1 MTLDDRSLNSDRN
14 PDAVA
19 NRGFWAGIALDRLER
34 IGELQ
39 AKLNAAVLAREQ
51 AERERDEARAEV
63 TLLKSVV
70 AELDAGE
77 VDRPELEK
85 ENERLH
91 VTIDALTE
99 KLNTKVDEITRL
111 QVAIREHRDQKGDNR
126 CWLDDFNL
134 YKVLPEGPSY
144 DSSLPPKCEFLE
156 SCSRFWEQR
165 QLPDAMSR
173 RADEM
178 TITQLQAEVERL
190 RTELKRP
197 REPEPVDSATVDAWK
212 EKLDQ
217 TPLRPVSL
225 GPTYT
230 WPVDHSAVQESQ
242 PAPNILTILDDRIS
256 AVDRRVDVV
265 REDLLKLGD
274 QAETV
279 AQLQAEVAAIH
290 TEVATI
296 RDEPEPPLP
305 SPEQL
310 QRVIHDQRVDLMTR
324 RIDDVVQHVE
334 EMAGQVTRL
343 SSRFNLL
350 NQGISSP
357 VRVTE
362 LIPLP
367 SNAGDYE
374 ADPNILNARVN
385 LLQEKLAALELQLS
399 SVLGKS
405 KLASKAAFAD
415 YTHFQSQLDETRLQV
430 QETAKTI
437 AFYWGNPLGP
447 AALDAIRD
455 EVKVVAESIN
465 SIRNQCGAMGVI
477 QADFA
482 NRLADLEAPNPV
494 LETVASEIRELK
506 GQFESLLEGTRIS
519 FEQHGQRLTR
529 LEEQKVT
536 WDETKRAL
544 GMLPLISEQG
554 SRNANRIEQLAIN
567 LARRIENLKR
577 RTRDI
582 AAKLRKPVL
591 APASGTEPA
600 KPNGE
605 PVEAASPAIPKPVGK
620 VKTGKVKAWNKT
632 TKPK

>member
-1 MTLDDRSLNSDRN
+1 LDDRSLNSDRN

-19 NRGFWAGIALDRLER
+19 NRGYWAGIALERLER
-34 IGELQ
+34 IGQLQ
-39 AKLNAAVLAREQ
+39 AKLNVAVLAQEQ

-70 AELDAGE
+70 AEQDAAMASE
-77 VDRPELEK
+77 
-85 ENERLH
+85 
-91 VTIDALTE
+91 
-99 KLNTKVDEITRL
+99 
-111 QVAIREHRDQKGDNR
+111 
-126 CWLDDFNL
+126 
-134 YKVLPEGPSY
+134 
-144 DSSLPPKCEFLE
+144 CE
-156 SCSRFWEQR
+156 
-165 QLPDAMSR
+165 P
-173 RADEM
+173 
-178 TITQLQAEVERL
+178 I
-190 RTELKRP
+190 
-197 REPEPVDSATVDAWK
+197 DAWK
-212 EKLDQ
+212 EKFDR
-217 TPLRPVSL
+217 TPLLPLSEAEIGYVDKSL
-225 GPTYT
+225 GPERDLPSPEGDDEPSPT
-230 WPVDHSAVQESQ
+230 A
-242 PAPNILTILDDRIS
+242 NFLTVLDGRIS

-265 REDLLKLGD
+265 RDDLLHLLG
-274 QAETV
+274 QAESV
-279 AQLQAEVAAIH
+279 AQLQAEAVLIQADVAAIQA
-290 TEVATI
+290 EVAAI
-296 RDEPEPPLP
+296 RDETEPPLP

-362 LIPLP
+362 PIPLP

-385 LLQEKLAALELQLS
+385 LLQEKLAAMELQLT
-399 SVLGKS
+399 SVLGKT

-415 YTHFQSQLDETRLQV
+415 YTHFQEQLDETRQQV

-455 EVKVVAESIN
+455 EVKVVADSIN
-465 SIRNQCGAMGVI
+465 HIRNQCGAMGVI

-506 GQFESLLEGTRIS
+506 GQFESLLKGTRIS

-544 GMLPLISEQG
+544 GMLPLISEKTVKNT
-554 SRNANRIEQLAIN
+554 SRIDELAIR
-567 LARRIENLKR
+567 LGRRLDTLKR
-577 RTRDI
+577 RVRRI
-582 AAKLRKPVL
+582 AAQLPKVVP
-591 APASGTEPA
+591 APAAAPEPA
-600 KPNGE
+600 KKNGK
-605 PVEAASPAIPKPVGK
+605 PVEAASPAVPKPVGK

-632 TKPK
+632 TKPST

>member
-1 MTLDDRSLNSDRN
+1 LDDRSLNSDRN

-19 NRGFWAGIALDRLER
+19 NRGFWVGIALDRLER

-39 AKLNAAVLAREQ
+39 AKLNTAVLAREQ

-77 VDRPELEK
+77 ADRPEIEA
-85 ENERLH
+85 ENEQLRATIRL
-91 VTIDALTE
+91 LTE
-99 KLNTKVDEITRL
+99 ELNSKTDEVVR
-111 QVAIREHRDQKGDNR
+111 
-126 CWLDDFNL
+126 
-134 YKVLPEGPSY
+134 
-144 DSSLPPKCEFLE
+144 FL
-156 SCSRFWEQR
+156 
-165 QLPDAMSR
+165 
-173 RADEM
+173 
-178 TITQLQAEVERL
+178 AEVRQAQGRVDAQPGYRVPEPTPEPL
-190 RTELKRP
+190 GSDPALVP
-197 REPEPVDSATVDAWK
+197 DPEPEPSEPSPTAGLLTV
-212 EKLDQ
+212 LD
-217 TPLRPVSL
+217 
-225 GPTYT
+225 G
-230 WPVDHSAVQESQ
+230 
-242 PAPNILTILDDRIS
+242 RIS

-265 REDLLKLGD
+265 RDDLLHLLG
-274 QAETV
+274 QAESV
-279 AQLQAEVAAIH
+279 AQLQAEAVLIQADVAAIQA
-290 TEVATI
+290 EVAAI
-296 RDEPEPPLP
+296 RDETEPPLP

-350 NQGISSP
+350 NQGVTSP

-362 LIPLP
+362 PIPLP

-385 LLQEKLAALELQLS
+385 NLQEKLAAMELQLS
-399 SVLGKS
+399 SVLGKT

-415 YTHFQSQLDETRLQV
+415 YTHFQEQLDETRQLV

-447 AALDAIRD
+447 EALDAIRG
-455 EVKVVAESIN
+455 EVKVVADSIN
-465 SIRNQCGAMGVI
+465 HIRNQCGAMGVI
-477 QADFA
+477 QADIA

-506 GQFESLLEGTRIS
+506 SQFESLFKGSRIS
-519 FEQHGQRLTR
+519 FEQQDQRLTR

-544 GMLPLISEQG
+544 GMLPLISEKTVKNT
-554 SRNANRIEQLAIN
+554 SRIDELAIR
-567 LARRIENLKR
+567 LGRRLDTLKR
-577 RTRDI
+577 RVRRI
-582 AAKLRKPVL
+582 AAQLPKVVP
-591 APASGTEPA
+591 APAAAPEPA
-600 KPNGE
+600 KKNGK
-605 PVEAASPAIPKPVGK
+605 PVKAASPAVPKPVGK